1 MVGRAAYSH
10 PLRWAPV
17 DRDLFGD
24 ASQPLASASSV
35 VRGLVPYAE
44 QWCASGQRLWPI
56 ARHLVQVVEGVSGA
70 RHWRRRLG
78 EAAGARS
85 AGATVLANA
94 AQELEAQGL

>member
-1 MVGRAAYSH
+1 MVGRAASGH

-24 ASQPLASASSV
+24 QESPLASASSV
-35 VRGLVPYAE
+35 VRGLVPYA
-44 QWCASGQRLWPI
+44 QRWCEAGGRLWPI

-78 EAAGARS
+78 EAAGARG
-85 AGATVLANA
+85 AGASVLDTA